1 MKILDIILD
10 EAYGVVPGDPIGDA
24 IKQAQQ
30 KKAQPKLQSKP
41 STVQPQPVTGS
52 PLENTLRSLAI
63 KAGILGQEL
72 AQFLAQC
79 AHETANFSTLTE
91 FGDSKTFSRYDPKF
105 NPSKAKE
112 LGNVMPGDGERF
124 KGRGFIQ
131 ITGRYNYTQAGEAL
145 GLPLDKNPQLLE
157 NPNVAAQASIWFW
170 KNKVKPKVSNFTDTK
185 AVTSVINP
193 ALRGL
198 QQRHRAFQDYIK
210 TTLTPKQSVREENI
224 KLVAKHYFPVDDE
237 EIIIQYRMKKDSRGY
252 YLPEFNTSGRMFNLN
267 YSSLIRLYG
276 HPHTIKI
283 KNVDEGKKKKRKKQK
298 YAAYGP
304 GPFGLYGVDAGY
316 SGDGGVEEN
325 FTDGS
330 KFVEPNFNNEWEEAE
345 RYPEFVKLGKDA
357 WIELARKGKAIT
369 INSAQDISNTDA
381 ADPDSFKSLVPA
393 KQKRALA
400 QLEKGT
406 VEMPIVAVY
415 SDGHKE
421 LIGGNTRLTAM
432 MARDGKAT
440 VWAFRVPDEVT
451 AIAENFADGKVK
463 GKSRPGRVKRAGA
476 SCNGSVTDLRQ
487 RAKNASGERAKMYHW
502 CANMKSGKKK

>member
-1 MKILDIILD
+1 MKILDVILN

-30 KKAQPKLQSKP
+30 KKVQPKPQP
-41 STVQPQPVTGS
+41 APNTVQPQPVTGS
-52 PLENTLRSLAI
+52 SLENTLRSLAI

-79 AHETANFSTLTE
+79 AHETANFSTLKE
-91 FGDSKTFSRYDPKF
+91 FGDAKTFLRYDPKF

-112 LGNVMPGDGERF
+112 LGNILPGDGEKF

-210 TTLTPKQSVREENI
+210 TTSTSKQTVKEENI
-224 KLVAKHYFPVDDE
+224 KLVAKHYYPVDDE
-237 EIIIQYRMKKDSRGY
+237 HIIKKYKMRKDHNGY
-252 YLPEFNTSGRMFNLN
+252 FLPQWNTSGRLFDTFVTSLN
-267 YSSLIRLYG
+267 RLYG
-276 HPHTIKI
+276 RPHS
-283 KNVDEGKKKKRKKQK
+283 VR
-298 YAAYGP
+298 
-304 GPFGLYGVDAGY
+304 LH
-316 SGDGGVEEN
+316 EN
-325 FTDGS
+325 FADGNINYT
-330 KFVEPNFNNEWEEAE
+330 PPQFNLEWEEAA
-345 RYPEFVKLGKDA
+345 RYPEFNRIGKEA
-357 WIELARKGKAIT
+357 WIKLAQTGQAVT
-369 INSAQDISNTDA
+369 IKSARGIDNTDA
-381 ADPDSFKSLVPA
+381 DDPDRFKLLNKD
-393 KQKRALA
+393 KQARALS
-400 QLEKGT
+400 QIKQGS

-415 SDGHKE
+415 PDGRKE
-421 LIGGNTRLTAM
+421 LIAGNTRLTATLEKY
-432 MARDGKAT
+432 GKST
-440 VWAFRVPDEVT
+440 LWAFKVPDDIAVL
-451 AIAENFADGKVK
+451 AENFADGKVK

-476 SCNGSVTDLRQ
+476 SCNGSITSLRQ
-487 RAKNASGERAKMYHW
+487 RAKNASGERSKMYHW